1 MKDRDILLTGD
12 KWTIAVNIELDDY
25 INLIRGMKFALAQVQ
40 RNIETHRNPNKGNF
54 DIHWE
59 EIKQIERLTEELETD
74 LESVSKLLFEEIP
87 IKHPMTGVQRNKRGL
102 INLVGY
108 GFKHLFG
115 TADANDVRR
124 LNSVCDN
131 LRAFQQNVVHATEQ
145 QLSYMHTLDEE
156 TKINVKNTVDLA
168 KTLRDSI
175 QKFSLRIGGT
185 EVDLTDLRSAVQKQA
200 RYSAA
205 IREIELAILEF
216 KFSLVQLQESLDVT
230 SVGKL
235 SSNLISPNNLS
246 DLLKQVSLHLPAGT
260 SMLTGLTIEEMYV
273 YYAVANVHATATSRG
288 IRLFIDIPLKAADR
302 YFELYQVHS
311 LPFFHQG
318 IKKFIKIYEPFTY
331 LAVAENRRF
340 FTTLSTDMLAECTTD
355 CYTVCP
361 SNLVLRNTT
370 NENCL
375 MALFMGKTSVILE
388 KCKRIIFNDFEPIWI
403 RSPDAK
409 YWVYSLKDP
418 TRVTMRCRS
427 GDSPL
432 AGDEVSELTLSYTGS
447 LPNTSNCYIFRNIQV
462 VTTFFRKNPDRTQ

>member
-1 MKDRDILLTGD
+1 MQGRDILLTGD

-25 INLIRGMKFALAQVQ
+25 INLIRGMKFALAQTQ
-40 RNIETHRNPNKGNF
+40 RNIETHRDPNTKNL

-59 EIKQIERLTEELETD
+59 EIKRIERLTTELETD

-87 IKHPMTGVQRNKRGL
+87 IKHPTKGVQRNKRGL
-102 INLVGY
+102 INLVGC

-145 QLSYMHTLDEE
+145 QLSYLHTLDEE
-156 TKINVKNTVDLA
+156 TKINAKNTVDLA
-168 KTLRDSI
+168 RTLRDSI
-175 QKFSLRIGGT
+175 QNFSLRIGRT
-185 EVDLTDLRSAVQKQA
+185 EVDLTDLRFAVEKQA

-205 IREIELAILEF
+205 IREIELAILELNC
-216 KFSLVQLQESLDVT
+216 SLVQLQESLDVT

-235 SSNLISPNNLS
+235 SSNLISPHNLL

-260 SMLTGLTIEEMYV
+260 SMLTGLTISIEEMYV
-273 YYAVANVHATATSRG
+273 YYAVANVHATATSQS

-318 IKKFIKIYEPFTY
+318 IKKCIKIDEPFTC
-331 LAVAENRRF
+331 LAVAEDRQF
-340 FTTLSTDMLAECTTD
+340 FTTLSTDMLKECTTD
-355 CYTVCP
+355 FYTVCP
-361 SNLVLRNTT
+361 SNLVLRKTT

-375 MALFMGKTSVILE
+375 MALFMGKTSVIE
-388 KCKRIIFNDFEPIWI
+388 KKCKRIIFNDFEPIWI

-418 TRVTMRCRS
+418 TRVTMRCRP
-427 GDSPL
+427 GD
-432 AGDEVSELTLSYTGS
+432 
-447 LPNTSNCYIFRNIQV
+447 
-462 VTTFFRKNPDRTQ
+462 